1 MASEHTFKLLQ
12 AECKKKRPQVPGQVD
27 GDAANGGDN
36 RSQPKR
42 RTAKSKAKAKGE
54 S

>member
-12 AECKKKRPQVPGQVD
+12 AECKKKRSPNPGQVG
-27 GDAANGGDN
+27 GDTADDGDN

-42 RTAKSKAKAKGE
+42 RTVKSKAKAKAE

>member
-12 AECKKKRPQVPGQVD
+12 AECKKKRQHAQ
-27 GDAANGGDN
+27 GGENAPDDES

-42 RTAKSKAKAKGE
+42 RSAKSKAKAKSE
-54 S
+54 A

>member
-12 AECKKKRPQVPGQVD
+12 AECKKKRPSAPGQVG
-27 GDAANGGDN
+27 GDTPDGDN

-42 RTAKSKAKAKGE
+42 KNAGKAKAKAKAE
-54 S
+54 A